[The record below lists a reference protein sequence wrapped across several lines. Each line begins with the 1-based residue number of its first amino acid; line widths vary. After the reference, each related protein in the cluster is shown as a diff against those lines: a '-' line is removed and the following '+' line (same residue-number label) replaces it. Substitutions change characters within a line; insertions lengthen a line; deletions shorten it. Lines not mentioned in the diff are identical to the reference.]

1 MYKFNFTDRHGVT
14 RRECISMSGRYYDAV
29 EFIDTSIV
37 EQIEMKMIRPSE
49 FAVRDQFLKDDSQ
62 DETLMNSIKE
72 HGLLQPILVRPL
84 SHGFEIVA
92 GHRRFKTCRS
102 LRWRFVPC
110 KIREMTDKQAFEI
123 QLTENIQRKSMD
135 PVEEA
140 EAFRR
145 YVVDFGWGGMSEL
158 AKKIGKS
165 EEYVSHRIQLL
176 KLSPE
181 IKEQIIRSNINVSQA
196 LELTNMPSNRQ
207 AEIVNYVMNNN
218 PTVKQIR
225 EVKALVRED
234 ISERLPRRGDLS
246 KKVCVLQTTKK
257 TSLTLK
263 LALAR
268 IDTLIEEVH
277 KTVEAEQRGE
287 ILNFLMGLRL
297 RIHNMID
304 ECIRFK
310 IMAMKSEASA
320 KTAGH

>member
-1 MYKFNFTDRHGVT
+1 M
-14 RRECISMSGRYYDAV
+14 

-49 FAVRDQFLKDDSQ
+49 FAVRDQFVKDRTA
-62 DETLMNSIKE
+62 DETLTNSIRE

-92 GHRRFKTCRS
+92 GHRRFQTCRS
-102 LRWRFVPC
+102 LRWRFIPC
-110 KIREMTDKQAFEI
+110 KIREMPDKQAFEI

-135 PVEEA
+135 PIEEA

-145 YVVDFGWGGMSEL
+145 YVVDFGWGGVSEL

-181 IKEQIIRSNINVSQA
+181 IKEQIIRSNLNVSQA
-196 LELTNMPSNRQ
+196 LELTTIPSDRQ
-207 AEIVNYVMNNN
+207 DEIVSYVINNN

-225 EVKALVRED
+225 EVKSLIKDDA
-234 ISERLPRRGDLS
+234 SNQLPYSRDLS
-246 KKVCVLQTTKK
+246 KKVSVIRTTKK

-263 LALAR
+263 LTLAR
-268 IDTLIEEVH
+268 IDSLIEEVH
-277 KTVEAEQRGE
+277 KTIEAEERAE
-287 ILNFLMGLRL
+287 IISFLMGLRL
-297 RIHNMID
+297 RVHGMID
-304 ECIRFK
+304 DCIRFK
-310 IMAMKSEASA
+310 NTILKSKVE
-320 KTAGH
+320 

>member
-1 MYKFNFTDRHGVT
+1 
-14 RRECISMSGRYYDAV
+14 V

-37 EQIEMKMIRPSE
+37 EQLEMKMIRPSE
-49 FAVRDQFLKDDSQ
+49 FAVRDQFLKDGSQ

-84 SHGFEIVA
+84 NHGFEIVA
-92 GHRRFKTCRS
+92 GHRRFQTCRS

-135 PVEEA
+135 PIEES

-145 YVVDFGWGGMSEL
+145 YVVDFGWGGVSEL

-176 KLSPE
+176 RLPAD
-181 IKEQIIRSNINVSQA
+181 IKEQIINSKINVSQA
-196 LELTNMPSNRQ
+196 LEITSIPSDRQ
-207 AEIVNYVMNNN
+207 SEIVSYVMNSN

-225 EVKALVRED
+225 EVKSIIKND
-234 ISERLPRRGDLS
+234 ISSNVHCRNLS
-246 KKVCVLQTTKK
+246 KKVSVLRTTKK
-257 TSLTLK
+257 TSLTLR
-263 LALAR
+263 LTLAR
-268 IDTLIEEVH
+268 IDNLIDEVH
-277 KTVEAEQRGE
+277 KTIEAEQRAE

-297 RIHNMID
+297 RVHGMID

-310 IMAMKSEASA
+310 HNTVKSKIE
-320 KTAGH
+320 

>member
-1 MYKFNFTDRHGVT
+1 M
-14 RRECISMSGRYYDAV
+14 

-49 FAVRDQFLKDDSQ
+49 FVVRDQFVKDRTV
-62 DETLMNSIKE
+62 DETLTNSIRE

-92 GHRRFKTCRS
+92 GHRRFQTCRS
-102 LRWRFVPC
+102 LRWRFIPC

-135 PVEEA
+135 PIEEA

-145 YVVDFGWGGMSEL
+145 YVVDFGWGGVSEL

-181 IKEQIIRSNINVSQA
+181 IKEQIIRSNLNVSQA
-196 LELTNMPSNRQ
+196 LELTTIPSDRQ
-207 AEIVNYVMNNN
+207 DEIVSYVINNN

-225 EVKALVRED
+225 EVKSLIKDDASNQLLYGR
-234 ISERLPRRGDLS
+234 DLS
-246 KKVCVLQTTKK
+246 KKVSAIRTAKK

-263 LALAR
+263 LTLAR
-268 IDTLIEEVH
+268 IDSLIEEVH
-277 KTVEAEQRGE
+277 KTIEAEERAE
-287 ILNFLMGLRL
+287 IISFLMGLRL
-297 RIHNMID
+297 QVHGMID
-304 ECIRFK
+304 DCIRFK
-310 IMAMKSEASA
+310 NTVLKSKVE
-320 KTAGH
+320 

>member
-1 MYKFNFTDRHGVT
+1 M
-14 RRECISMSGRYYDAV
+14 

-49 FAVRDQFLKDDSQ
+49 FAVRDQFLKDGSQ
-62 DETLMNSIKE
+62 DETLLNSIKE

-84 SHGFEIVA
+84 NHGFEIVA
-92 GHRRFKTCRS
+92 GHRRFQTCRS

-135 PVEEA
+135 PIEEA

-145 YVVDFGWGGMSEL
+145 YVVDFGWGGVSEL

-176 KLSPE
+176 RLSVD
-181 IKEQIIRSNINVSQA
+181 IKEQIINSKINVSQA
-196 LELTNMPSNRQ
+196 LELTSIPSDKQ
-207 AEIVNYVMNNN
+207 SEIVSYVMSGN

-225 EVKALVRED
+225 EVKSIIKNGIAND
-234 ISERLPRRGDLS
+234 IHCRNLS
-246 KKVCVLQTTKK
+246 KKVRVLKTTKK
-257 TSLTLK
+257 TSLALK
-263 LALAR
+263 LTLAR
-268 IDTLIEEVH
+268 IDNLIEEVH
-277 KTVEAEQRGE
+277 KTIEAEQRAE

-297 RIHNMID
+297 RIHGMID
-304 ECIRFK
+304 ECIRFRH
-310 IMAMKSEASA
+310 ATVKSKNE
-320 KTAGH
+320 